1 MGCNSSSAASAAEQH
16 RHAGEQSQGLEDIEQ
31 QMDELL
37 AQATV
42 PSGAGTSSDIQELEE
57 RQLAEA
63 SALSVDQVQ
72 VSEQPS
78 NSDEFQTTI

>member
-1 MGCNSSSAASAAEQH
+1 MGCTNSSAANVAEQH
-16 RHAGEQSQGLEDIEQ
+16 HFNASGHEDISK

-37 AQATV
+37 AQLTV

-63 SALSVDQVQ
+63 MALSFEEVQ
-72 VSEQPS
+72 VSEPPS
-78 NSDEFQTTI
+78 NSDESKTTA